1 MVAQT
6 HKFHVGACCADEKR
20 GALHP
25 VGFCDHAPRAVLENP
40 HALHYMLAR
49 DSKTG
54 SFQDYEAHF
63 GKVIQQ
69 KDNRFKLTLQR
80 HGDTA

>member
-1 MVAQT
+1 M
-6 HKFHVGACCADEKR
+6 EY
-20 GALHP
+20 
-25 VGFCDHAPRAVLENP
+25 CDHAPRAVLENP

-49 DSKTG
+49 DSDTG

-63 GKVIQQ
+63 GEGRQRKQSS
-69 KDNRFKLTLQR
+69 FKLTLKK